1 MSAPAPHTPW
11 PKAVVIG
18 LVGSAIVSLI
28 VLAFLWPSM
37 TSEPKDL
44 PVDVVASE
52 QAYTEFTE
60 HAGQAAQAQGTALPF
75 EFHRVDTRDEA
86 VDSIETREAY
96 GAFVLPD
103 APGAAL
109 EVLTAK
115 AANTQVATMLT
126 STADGMI
133 GAQAAQV
140 PADAPAEQRMAA
152 LEAAASGAQVT
163 DVVPLSDDDPNG
175 TGFAL
180 AALPLTIGGIIGGV
194 VTSMALVGTWRRLT
208 GVIVYAIVGSAAL
221 FGILDLWFNLTP
233 GPFYLVW
240 PTIALSLAA
249 TASVI
254 VGLHSLLG
262 PPGIGV
268 GAILTMFIGNPLAG
282 AQAPKE
288 FLPGPFGEIGQLFV
302 PGATGTLLR
311 DVSYFPE
318 ASTLAPW
325 LTLAA
330 WTAAGL
336 LLIMFAH
343 HRSSR
348 FEDALR
354 PAEAA
359 AA

>member
-1 MSAPAPHTPW
+1 MTTPEPHTPW
-11 PKAVVIG
+11 PKAVAMGVIG
-18 LVGSAIVSLI
+18 AVIVSLV

-37 TSEPKDL
+37 TSKPKDL

-52 QAYTEFTE
+52 QAFEQFT
-60 HAGQAAQAQGTALPF
+60 AQAGMAAEAQGQDLPF
-75 EFHRVDTRDEA
+75 EFNRVDSRDEA
-86 VDSIETREAY
+86 VDGIEARDAY
-96 GAFVLPD
+96 GAFVLPT
-103 APGAAL
+103 APGATM

-126 STADGMI
+126 STADSMVA
-133 GAQAAQV
+133 AQAAQL
-140 PADAPAEQRMAA
+140 PADAPADQRIAA
-152 LEAAASGAQVT
+152 LQAASAGAEAT
-163 DVVPLSDDDPNG
+163 DIVPLSEDDPNG

-180 AALPLTIGGIIGGV
+180 AALPLTIGGILGGV
-194 VTSMALVGTWRRLT
+194 ITSLSLKGTWRRLV
-208 GVIVYAIVGSAAL
+208 GVLTYSVVGSAAL

-233 GPFYLVW
+233 GPVYLVW

-311 DVSYFPE
+311 DVTYFPE

-325 LTLAA
+325 LTLAV
-330 WTAAGL
+330 WAAVGL
-336 LLIMFAH
+336 SLIVFAH
-343 HRSSR
+343 HRNGQGA
-348 FEDALR
+348 EN
-354 PAEAA
+354 PAPAA
-359 AA
+359 S